1 VSVRLPDETTLYRIM
16 LFLLFLSVALG
27 LIFDTPW
34 REILH

>member
-1 VSVRLPDETTLYRIM
+1 MRLPDETTLYRIM
-16 LFLLFLSVALG
+16 LALLFLSVLLG